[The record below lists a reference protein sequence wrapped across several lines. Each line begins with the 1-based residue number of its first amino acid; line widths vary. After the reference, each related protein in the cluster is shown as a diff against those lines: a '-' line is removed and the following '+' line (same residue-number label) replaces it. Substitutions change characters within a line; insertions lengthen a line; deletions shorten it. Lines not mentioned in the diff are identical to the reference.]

1 MASDPPQSA
10 TDRLAEAGRAA
21 ATRRAYASDWGDFD
35 RWCAEAGATALP
47 ADAGTVAR
55 YLADRAATLKA
66 ATLERRLA
74 ALVDV
79 HRQHGHGLDPKH
91 PAIARVRAGI
101 RRTLGTA
108 AAQKDALGA
117 EELRRIVATLP
128 PTLAGTRDRAL
139 LLLGFA
145 GAFRRSELA
154 ALDRRD
160 LVWTGDGGVA
170 VILRRAKEDQEAKS
184 SLKGI
189 APGSSLATC
198 PVRALKDWLL
208 AARLDDG
215 SLFRAVDCHGNIG
228 GRLGGTAIARIIKR
242 AVAHAGRCEGALPT
256 EVREAAARV
265 SGHSLRSGFVTSAAE
280 VGMTELEIMDVTGHK
295 RAETVRRYV
304 RMNRTIQAGI
314 TRRVGL

>member
-1 MASDPPQSA
+1 MTDRSHIAA
-10 TDRLAEAGRAA
+10 DRLAEAGRAA
-21 ATRRAYASDWGDFD
+21 ATRRAYASDWADFD
-35 RWCAEAGATALP
+35 RWCAEVGEMALP
-47 ADAGTVAR
+47 ATPDSIAR
-55 YLADRAATLKA
+55 YLAERAATLKT

-101 RRTLGTA
+101 RRTLGAA

-170 VILRRAKEDQEAKS
+170 VIVRRAKEDQDGKGAI
-184 SLKGI
+184 KGI
-189 APGSSLATC
+189 APGSSPATC
-198 PVRALKDWLL
+198 PVQAVKDWLL
-208 AARLDDG
+208 AARLDEG
-215 SLFRAVDCHGNIG
+215 ALFRAVDCHGNIG
-228 GRLGGTAIARIIKR
+228 PRLGGTAIARLIKR
-242 AVAHAGRCEGALPT
+242 AVAHAGRCEGALPA

-280 VGMTELEIMDVTGHK
+280 AGMTELEIMDVTGHK
-295 RAETVRRYV
+295 RADTVRRYV